1 MFIKFYGLRVFIKF
15 SPIEHE
21 SIRLEFYAN
30 FFKNIEFL
38 VKKIEFLRL
47 DFYFVK
53 IEF

>member
-15 SPIEHE
+15 SLVELK

-30 FFKNIEFL
+30 LKKNIEFL
-38 VKKIEFLRL
+38 VKKIKFLRL

-53 IEF
+53 FKP